1 MTRFYPRLY
10 VHSLY
15 NAGLS
20 FALLF
25 LLRRICSELCIFDQ
39 FHTMLS
45 AAQHIVP
52 LHACNFARQPCTEA
66 LPGSPIPNT
75 AQNTALLSNFTM
87 LSAYCMQPCPV
98 ALPASLARK
107 PYPPALPASLAEKLF
122 YGRRPA
128 CMQYIAYFYSAGSL
142 VQAFPAIK
150 DIAILS
156 LVY

>member
-25 LLRRICSELCIFDQ
+25 LLLLLRRICSELCIFDQ

-87 LSAYCMQPCPV
+87 LSAYRSILHA
-98 ALPASLARK
+98 ALPASLAR
-107 PYPPALPASLAEKLF
+107 
-122 YGRRPA
+122 
-128 CMQYIAYFYSAGSL
+128 
-142 VQAFPAIK
+142 
-150 DIAILS
+150 
-156 LVY
+156 

>member
-20 FALLF
+20 FALLFLLF

-52 LHACNFARQPCTEA
+52 CNFARKPCPEA
-66 LPGSPIPNT
+66 QYQIQLKILHYCPISPCFQHI
-75 AQNTALLSNFTM
+75 A
-87 LSAYCMQPCPV
+87 AYCMQPCPPALPGSLARQPCQE
-98 ALPASLARK
+98 ALPASLARQPSRK
-107 PYPPALPASLAEKLF
+107 AVL
-122 YGRRPA
+122 RP
-128 CMQYIAYFYSAGSL
+128 
-142 VQAFPAIK
+142 
-150 DIAILS
+150 
-156 LVY
+156 